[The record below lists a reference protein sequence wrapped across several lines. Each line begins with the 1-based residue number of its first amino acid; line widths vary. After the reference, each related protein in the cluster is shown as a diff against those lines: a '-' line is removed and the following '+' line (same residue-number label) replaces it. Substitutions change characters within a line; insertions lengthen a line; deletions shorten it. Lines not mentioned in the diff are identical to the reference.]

1 MKNFSLI
8 LILSF
13 GFLTI
18 KADIEY
24 YKLSGIVVDKSTG
37 EPLPFSSIYTT
48 QNIGTV
54 SNDLGEFLI
63 KLKTTDS
70 HDTLVVNYLGYSRYF
85 LPLFGLK
92 SLADLRIEL
101 IPLLVQLKEVEIRPV
116 DPDAIIDQAIE
127 RIPYNYFIKP
137 IGAKS
142 FYRLTT
148 NVTSSFELEKM
159 KKKLPEKEIREGI
172 LDVYQSA
179 YPLKSN
185 KIAAKNQIKLIHWR
199 KVGEL
204 SDTLHKMFSNPTP
217 NSVLGDDPVKN
228 LIDNLILSP
237 KNRKN
242 YDFKFKDMSGENT
255 ARYYIIEFD
264 QKDGVEELLYKGN
277 IFIDMNSLAI
287 ISMNYSFSPKGFKY
301 DNKVKILGIEFKP
314 NTDTYV
320 VAYKRLANKWVLNF
334 IRTNSSMDINIYK
347 NFLTKKIF
355 KKSNNVNAEKLS
367 FNIKEKQEMIF
378 DQIDTIHVVQFPKT
392 ELFENQIRAA
402 ESKAS
407 TSKQGEE
414 IWENYN
420 YIKD

>member
-1 MKNFSLI
+1 MKNLIIMKNFSLI

-137 IGAKS
+137 
-142 FYRLTT
+142 
-148 NVTSSFELEKM
+148 
-159 KKKLPEKEIREGI
+159 
-172 LDVYQSA
+172 
-179 YPLKSN
+179 
-185 KIAAKNQIKLIHWR
+185 
-199 KVGEL
+199 
-204 SDTLHKMFSNPTP
+204 
-217 NSVLGDDPVKN
+217 
-228 LIDNLILSP
+228 
-237 KNRKN
+237 
-242 YDFKFKDMSGENT
+242 
-255 ARYYIIEFD
+255 
-264 QKDGVEELLYKGN
+264 
-277 IFIDMNSLAI
+277 
-287 ISMNYSFSPKGFKY
+287 
-301 DNKVKILGIEFKP
+301 
-314 NTDTYV
+314 
-320 VAYKRLANKWVLNF
+320 
-334 IRTNSSMDINIYK
+334 
-347 NFLTKKIF
+347 
-355 KKSNNVNAEKLS
+355 
-367 FNIKEKQEMIF
+367 
-378 DQIDTIHVVQFPKT
+378 
-392 ELFENQIRAA
+392 
-402 ESKAS
+402 
-407 TSKQGEE
+407 
-414 IWENYN
+414 
-420 YIKD
+420 